1 MALENGTANAQLDYT
16 GKRTNLILILLIS
29 YLRLG
34 LVMVAENEIVV
45 NKESV
50 ITTWIGDYQWL
61 EIFEKCIKIL
71 FKLNLLIKI

>member
-16 GKRTNLILILLIS
+16 GTRTNLILILLIS

-61 EIFEKCIKIL
+61 KIL
-71 FKLNLLIKI
+71 EKFF

>member
-16 GKRTNLILILLIS
+16 GTRTNLILILLIS

-61 EIFEKCIKIL
+61 GNF
-71 FKLNLLIKI
+71 

>member
-61 EIFEKCIKIL
+61 GNF
-71 FKLNLLIKI
+71 